1 MFIWEMGKPSS
12 RLVLPHG
19 FYKDLSGVM
28 AFELTPEE
36 QREVENTFDTFKGD
50 VIHPRYVD
58 ELRSA
63 LIAYSLGN
71 YAASCALMDQTE
83 RAFAALTKAYS
94 FYRLP
99 IYLYGAACFL
109 DKMGRAKDAAVLLR
123 KFLERQSTFQPT
135 ALQELIL
142 QDRDIPEAVK
152 DAKTKLR
159 QAKSLH

>member
-1 MFIWEMGKPSS
+1 MGKPSS

-36 QREVENTFDTFKGD
+36 QREVENTFDTFKDD

-99 IYLYGAACFL
+99 IYLYSAACFL
-109 DKMGRAKDAAVLLR
+109 DKMGRAKESAVLLR